1 MGPSS
6 SAGGA
11 GAAGSTPQPTATPT
25 LNQLLTSPSSA
36 RAYQGYPGADYSAG
50 PQDGAAKGA
59 ADMVSQYGAGS
70 GQGWAAAPPRSHHAP
85 VSPGSGGGQSLG
97 RSQ

>member
-6 SAGGA
+6 AAGGA
-11 GAAGSTPQPTATPT
+11 AGAGGSTPQPTATPT

-36 RAYQGYPGADYSAG
+36 RAYQGYPAGEYSAG

-59 ADMVSQYGAGS
+59 ADMVSQYGAG
-70 GQGWAAAPPRSHHAP
+70 
-85 VSPGSGGGQSLG
+85 
-97 RSQ
+97 